1 MDNRYF
7 SQKVVEWYLKNK
19 RNLPW
24 RNTTDPYKVWLS
36 EIILQQTRVEQGLP
50 YYSLFIKKFP
60 TVKALAAAPAQL
72 VLRAWQG
79 LGYYTRARNLHRC
92 AHIVAQQLNGK
103 FPDNYAALLT
113 LPGIGNY
120 TAAAIASICFN
131 EPVAVVDGNVFRV
144 LARVFGIYEPINSV
158 SGKQRFNELANI
170 LIDKERPALFNQAIM
185 EFGALH
191 CTPRNPLCA
200 DCIFKKQCVAYAGIL
215 QTELPVKI
223 KKKPARNRYFTY
235 VVFRKGNF
243 LFMNKR
249 SAGDIWQ
256 SLYDFYL
263 VEGRSQ
269 KLTLAWFKKHHTEL
283 APLLTQVK
291 QPGATRWYR
300 HNLSHQK
307 IFARFL
313 VVNGVPD
320 KKLGLR
326 KFSLK
331 TVENLPKPVL
341 ISRFLKD
348 AQLL

>member
-1 MDNRYF
+1 MDSRYF
-7 SQKVVEWYLKNK
+7 SKKVVEWYLENK

-50 YYSLFIKKFP
+50 YYTLFTKKFP
-60 TVKALAAAPAQL
+60 TVRALADAPVQL

-92 AHIVAQQLNGK
+92 ARIVARQLNGK
-103 FPDNYAALLT
+103 FPDNYAALLK

-120 TAAAIASICFN
+120 TAAAIASICFD

-158 SGKQRFNELANI
+158 KGKHHFNELANK
-170 LIDKERPALFNQAIM
+170 LIDKNRPALFNQAIM

-200 DCIFKKQCVAYAGIL
+200 GCIFKKQCVANAGTL

-223 KKKPARNRYFTY
+223 KKKPVRNRYFTY
-235 VVFRKGNF
+235 VVFREGNF

-249 SAGDIWQ
+249 SGADIWQ

-263 VEGRSQ
+263 VEGPQ
-269 KLTLAWFKKHHTEL
+269 KITSAWFQKHHPGL
-283 APLLTQVK
+283 APLVAQVK
-291 QPGATRWYR
+291 QPEATRWYR
-300 HNLSHQK
+300 HDLSHQK

-320 KKLGLR
+320 KKLRLR

-341 ISRFLKD
+341 ISRFLKN